1 MLAEKWGRFMSNT
14 TMPASRSADG
24 EFRVGRVFDR
34 TTAVYTRNFVPF
46 SLVTLIASA
55 PPLLLLAG
63 GMLKTGASAGFGASM
78 YGRGF
83 LMIALYVVISIVL
96 SLLSQAILVYASFQ
110 DMSGKPVNLNDSFNI
125 ALSRFLPII
134 GLTILMGFGLW
145 IGFMLLII
153 PGVILMVRWFVSVP
167 VCVVERLGSWEC
179 LKRSAQLTKGHRW
192 KVFGI
197 ILLLYLGAGIINQ
210 IITYTLTAVG
220 GSMLGLFGTLIWNT
234 VWGAFFA
241 IFVVVTYFELRVAKE
256 GVNIEQIVSV
266 FD

>member
-1 MLAEKWGRFMSNT
+1 MSNT
-14 TMPASRSADG
+14 SMPVSRTADG
-24 EFRVGRVFDR
+24 EFRIGRVFDR
-34 TTAVYTRNFVPF
+34 TTAVYTRNFLTF

-63 GMLKTGASAGFGASM
+63 GMLRTGATNSAAGLGASM

-110 DMSGKPVNLNDSFNI
+110 DMSGKPVSINDSFNI
-125 ALSRFLPII
+125 ALSRFFPII
-134 GLTILMGFGLW
+134 GLTLLMGLGIW

-153 PGVILMVRWFVSVP
+153 PGIMLMIRWFVSVP

-179 LKRSAQLTKGHRW
+179 LKRSAQLTKGQRW

-197 ILLLYLGAGIINQ
+197 MLLLYLGAGIVNQ

-241 IFVVVTYFELRVAKE
+241 VFVVVTYFELRVAKE